1 MNRAGSLCQELG
13 ALVKRNK
20 NQLCDYM
27 TNEPVLLARIIPRS
41 RLTGLEI
48 FHVITLAG
56 PARGTKPATGQRITQ
71 CACACALL
79 PISL

>member
-1 MNRAGSLCQELG
+1 MNRAGSPCQELG

-20 NQLCDYM
+20 NQLCDYK
-27 TNEPVLLARIIPRS
+27 TNEPVLLTGIIPRS

-48 FHVITLAG
+48 FYVITLAG
-56 PARGTKPATGQRITQ
+56 SARGTKPATGQWITQ

-79 PISL
+79 PVSL